1 MPDQESRHSTTSGET
16 NINLQ
21 FIHIW
26 FSTTWSFAH
35 MCPENRKWAKLSHY
49 LAQFDFNAQFW
60 ALLDHHIQQFIKR
73 PVCFISTQ
81 RFAWQLHYRWSK
93 TMEHFQYSSYSFRR
107 YSISNAKSFGLAVI
121 LETFACT
128 AHSMLLSSRVITNIG
143 EISNDQLT
151 TTCSTPYQIKDY
163 DNYWRFK
170 PIRGNS
176 SLQVVVEKIITLPS
190 KN

>member
-1 MPDQESRHSTTSGET
+1 MNVTPFHVNAGSRIKTLNNQWWNQYQFCSVFTSGSQQLDHLL
-16 NINLQ
+16 ICAQ
-21 FIHIW
+21 KI
-26 FSTTWSFAH
+26 
-35 MCPENRKWAKLSHY
+35 ENEY

-81 RFAWQLHYRWSK
+81 RFAWQLHYRSSK
-93 TMEHFQYSSYSFRR
+93 TIEHFQYNSYSFRR

-163 DNYWRFK
+163 DNYWPFK

-176 SLQVVVEKIITLPS
+176 SLQVVMERL
-190 KN
+190 